1 MFAIGHCQS
10 LTIALKCG
18 EESGERYGQADGRQG
33 EKRKAGY
40 AKGNAAG
47 RSALL
52 FAVLTAARSG
62 EARQATW
69 EQIDLEA
76 RTWTL
81 PSELMKM
88 KRPHVVTLS
97 DAAVALL
104 EAYTPEDM
112 REGLI
117 FRGLRGK
124 PLTDMA
130 LSQTMRSAGR
140 TETVHG
146 FRSSFR
152 DWAAEKM
159 PTIPA
164 MVAEM
169 ALAHKVGTATEQAY
183 LRSDLRDMRR
193 ALMEAW
199 GRHVAP

>member
-1 MFAIGHCQS
+1 
-10 LTIALKCG
+10 
-18 EESGERYGQADGRQG
+18 
-33 EKRKAGY
+33 
-40 AKGNAAG
+40 
-47 RSALL
+47 
-52 FAVLTAARSG
+52 
-62 EARQATW
+62 
-69 EQIDLEA
+69 
-76 RTWTL
+76 
-81 PSELMKM
+81 MKM

-97 DAAVALL
+97 DAAAALL
-104 EAYTPEDM
+104 EAYTPKDM

-117 FRGLRGK
+117 FMGPRGK
-124 PLTDMA
+124 VMSDMA
-130 LSQTMRSAGR
+130 LSMIMRGAGR

-159 PTIPA
+159 PTVPA

-199 GRHVAP
+199 GRHVAPMLSGMSDNVTVIGKAAG